1 MAGLHSNV
9 CARISHSN
17 NKNALV
23 PKYIWMFIL
32 SAVEILAFKSIYTY
46 RKKKGSQIE
55 SLQDLWMKHTYY
67 SANNTLLMGDLGCF
81 NNILNFKKIWNMDT

>member
-9 CARISHSN
+9 CAGISHSN

-46 RKKKGSQIE
+46 GKKGSQIE
-55 SLQDLWMKHTYY
+55 SLQDLWMKDTYY
-67 SANNTLLMGDLGCF
+67 LANNILLMGDLGCF
-81 NNILNFKKIWNMDT
+81 NSILNFKKILNMDT